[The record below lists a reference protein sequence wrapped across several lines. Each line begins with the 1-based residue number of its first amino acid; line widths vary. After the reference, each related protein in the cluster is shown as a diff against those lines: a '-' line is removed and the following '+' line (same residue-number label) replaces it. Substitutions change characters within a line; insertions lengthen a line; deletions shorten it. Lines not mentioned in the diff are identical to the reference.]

1 MQTAF
6 KKNNFFYL
14 QATAVFYQ
22 EKTFLI
28 IGPPGCGKSR
38 LAHDLIQKGGFLIND
53 DLVFL
58 ERGKK
63 NLIIHPLTR
72 HQGILYLR
80 GSGFLIVPYTKK
92 NLLVDGIILLKKAP
106 LPKKIPKSC
115 LSKIVILKR

>member
-80 GSGFLIVPYTKK
+80 GAGFLTVPYTKK

-106 LPKKIPKSC
+106 LPKKIPKSY
-115 LSKIVILKR
+115 LSKIVILRR